1 MKKLFR
7 ILLASALVLGL
18 AACGGD
24 TNKGNGD
31 EGSKSLVVYS
41 PNSDSLINSVIP
53 AYEEKYGITV
63 ELITMGTGECLTRI
77 DSEKENPQADVIF
90 GGMTA
95 GNYENYPDLWEQYVS
110 EHDAGLEKEYQNYK
124 GYVSRYALDGS
135 AALLLNLDVFAQLGL
150 NPDEFTGYADLLDP
164 ALKGKIAMGNPAKS
178 SSAWAELTNML
189 LVMGNEPYDDAAWTW
204 VESFIA
210 NLDGIIIDSSSAIYK
225 GVSAGEYAVG
235 VSYEDP
241 CVSLLVDGATN
252 VKLVYPE
259 EGAVWLPAGSA
270 IVKNAPNM
278 ENAKLFIDFIQ
289 SEEGQ
294 QVIATTT
301 ARPVNTSINN
311 TAEEMTPF
319 SEINVAYEDMALTA
333 EKKSEWQQKWLD
345 LVQQ

>member
-1 MKKLFR
+1 MKKFFKA
-7 ILLASALVLGL
+7 LLAAVMTLSL
-18 AACGGD
+18 AACGGA
-24 TNKGNGD
+24 D
-31 EGSKSLVVYS
+31 EGEKKLVIYS
-41 PNSDSLINSVIP
+41 PNSDSLIDSVIP
-53 AYEEKYGITV
+53 AFEEKTGVVV

-77 DSEKENPQADVIF
+77 ESEKENPQADVLF

-95 GNYENYPDLWEQYVS
+95 ANYEGNPDLFEEYVS
-110 EHDAGLEKEYQNYK
+110 PNDAKLPKEYQNYK

-135 AALLLNLDVFAQLGL
+135 AALLINLDVFADLGL
-150 NPDEFTGYADLLDP
+150 NPDEFTSYEDLLNP
-164 ALKGKIAMGNPAKS
+164 KLKGQIAMGNPAKS

-189 LVMGNEPYDDAAWTW
+189 LVKGNEPYDEAAWTW

-210 NLDGIIIDSSSAIYK
+210 NLDGVMLDSSSAIYK

-270 IVKNAPNM
+270 IIKNAPHL
-278 ENAKLFIDFIQ
+278 EYAKQFIDFIQ

-294 QVIATTT
+294 KVIATTT
-301 ARPVNTSINN
+301 ARPVDTNITN
-311 TAEEMTPF
+311 TAEEIIPF
-319 SEINVAYEDMALTA
+319 SEIKVVVEDEALCT
-333 EKKSEWQQKWLD
+333 EKKAEWQQKWTD
-345 LVQQ
+345 LFEQ